1 MTTRAPFLSRPYGG
15 YHHREVPSEDAELTH
30 VGPGTPCGE
39 YFRRFWVPVA
49 RSDDLKDL
57 PQRIRILG
65 EDLVIFR
72 DGSGNTGLMEL
83 HCPHRGTSLE
93 FGMVSEQGLRCCYHG
108 WLIGVDGR
116 ILETPGEPADST
128 LKDRL
133 CHGAY
138 PTLDY
143 EGLVFAYMG
152 PPDKRPTF
160 PKYDTFERADYHSW
174 AGDSCTLPCNWLQV
188 KENCMDPAHLL
199 YLHTI
204 GSEDP
209 EAAQVTEDFA
219 QMPEWEYL
227 ETPVGLMYL
236 DTRRVGDKV
245 WVRIADFLPPTLH
258 QFPPSGV
265 LFREGD
271 FGGRPEMAIFATP
284 IDDANTRLFWFN
296 HTAEG
301 LEAPEGLPFGQT
313 SERRYEERQRMPGDY
328 DAQSSQ
334 RPIARH
340 ALEHLGTTD
349 RGIILLRNM
358 VRRGIRAVQDG
369 EDPKGVLREDAGV
382 LPTYSRDTMVE
393 MPTAD
398 TPEADRQLLR
408 ETAHKLAEELLNNWQ
423 AI

>member
-1 MTTRAPFLSRPYGG
+1 
-15 YHHREVPSEDAELTH
+15 
-30 VGPGTPCGE
+30 
-39 YFRRFWVPVA
+39 
-49 RSDDLKDL
+49 
-57 PQRIRILG
+57 
-65 EDLVIFR
+65 
-72 DGSGNTGLMEL
+72 
-83 HCPHRGTSLE
+83 
-93 FGMVSEQGLRCCYHG
+93 
-108 WLIGVDGR
+108 
-116 ILETPGEPADST
+116 
-128 LKDRL
+128 
-133 CHGAY
+133 
-138 PTLDY
+138 
-143 EGLVFAYMG
+143 
-152 PPDKRPTF
+152 
-160 PKYDTFERADYHSW
+160 
-174 AGDSCTLPCNWLQV
+174 
-188 KENCMDPAHLL
+188 MDPAHLL

-219 QMPEWEYL
+219 EMPEWEYL